1 MNMKMYTGTFTK
13 KSGEERTMRF
23 VRLSDL
29 PEQFLNE
36 QVSGTGTARNL
47 SDGLELVWDV
57 ENNGFRVFNWNT
69 VTTETNFENVEENT
83 IFSLNNTSEVV

>member
-23 VRLSDL
+23 VRLNDL

-83 IFSLNNTSEVV
+83 IFSFNNTSEVV

>member
-13 KSGEERTMRF
+13 KSGDERTMTF
-23 VRLSDL
+23 VRLNDL

-47 SDGLELVWDV
+47 ADGLELVWDV
-57 ENNGFRVFNWNT
+57 ENSGFRVFNWNT
-69 VTTETNFENVEENT
+69 TTTETSYENVEENT